1 MSRQYEVRV
10 AVPEG
15 CRLVGCRTDGEWAIV
30 VYKDAAGPNIR
41 PIGFCRDHSG
51 EVEDPEEE

>member
-1 MSRQYEVRV
+1 MRI

-30 VYKDAAGPNIR
+30 VYEDASGPHIR
-41 PIGFCRDHSG
+41 PIGFCREHSA
-51 EVEDPEEE
+51 EVAKQDYLDE